1 MADVSN
7 VQLSSST
14 PVATRSQG
22 QKPNAAPKPAA
33 PVAAVSPTPVES
45 SPPPSASVVDSFTQ
59 QRDKLEQVV
68 LELNAYVQREQRD
81 IQFSVDE
88 QLGTTVI
95 KVVDSNS
102 GELIRQIPDAT
113 LIELAR
119 QAREKDTLN
128 LISTAS

>member
-1 MADVSN
+1 
-7 VQLSSST
+7 
-14 PVATRSQG
+14 
-22 QKPNAAPKPAA
+22 
-33 PVAAVSPTPVES
+33 
-45 SPPPSASVVDSFTQ
+45 
-59 QRDKLEQVV
+59 LEQVV
-68 LELNAYVQREQRD
+68 LELNNYVQREQRD
-81 IQFSVDE
+81 IQFSVDD

-95 KVVDSNS
+95 KVVDRSS

>member
-1 MADVSN
+1 MADISN
-7 VQLSSST
+7 VQTTTS
-14 PVATRSQG
+14 
-22 QKPNAAPKPAA
+22 A
-33 PVAAVSPTPVES
+33 PVAARSPGQKPVSAPRPAAPEAVVSPIPVEP
-45 SPPPSASVVDSFTQ
+45 SPPPTASVVENFAL
-59 QRDKLEQVV
+59 QREKLEQVV
-68 LELNAYVQREQRD
+68 LELNNYVQREQRD
-81 IQFSVDE
+81 IQFSVDD

-95 KVVDSNS
+95 KVVDRSS